1 MKVNPDGTVITN
13 VIDTTPNYIS
23 RFYTPKL
30 VISSLSSNILSV
42 LNQDDFF
49 QTNRALSESTLTMKF
64 LKSSLKLESP
74 FVYTLAQTT
83 ILEAFALL
91 YSLKEKP
98 ELMKYIDTADVN
110 LTRQN
115 VKYLLDYLGD
125 DERYSEITIDL
136 QSMDVALGYVGA
148 QIPLIKKELR
158 NNGTL

>member
-1 MKVNPDGTVITN
+1 
-13 VIDTTPNYIS
+13 
-23 RFYTPKL
+23 
-30 VISSLSSNILSV
+30 
-42 LNQDDFF
+42 
-49 QTNRALSESTLTMKF
+49 
-64 LKSSLKLESP
+64 
-74 FVYTLAQTT
+74 
-83 ILEAFALL
+83 
-91 YSLKEKP
+91 
-98 ELMKYIDTADVN
+98 MKYIDTADVN